1 MWCVLNE
8 ILNELYMKSYQLYN
22 NNNKN
27 KNNNNKI
34 SINTYLVVLS
44 LFNQ

>member
-1 MWCVLNE
+1 
-8 ILNELYMKSYQLYN
+8 MKSYQLYN

-27 KNNNNKI
+27 NNNNKI

>member
-1 MWCVLNE
+1 MWCVLTE

-27 KNNNNKI
+27 NNNNKI

-44 LFNQ
+44 LVNQ